1 MPIALGREWLETN
14 GLGGYASSSVVGAH
28 TRRYHGL
35 LVAATKPPV
44 GRVVLLSKLEETLI
58 VGDQR
63 FDLSTNQYPG
73 VFHPRGYMCFRG
85 FRLGPFPVFTFEAGG
100 VTLEKSVF
108 MPHGENTTVV
118 EYRVVEGSAK
128 SAAIRLA
135 VRPLI
140 AFRDF
145 HSLTHE
151 NPALDRTLE
160 QKDGLLSLQPYPEM
174 PRMYL
179 AHDAVSVASAGYW
192 YKNFEYQAERDR
204 GLDFQED
211 LFNPC
216 VLHFKLGS
224 SAGSAT
230 VIASLEPHWVEDA
243 SELRAKEATRR
254 AAITGAPARKGP
266 RAEHAKALS
275 LLRMAADQFIVARGG
290 QKTVIAGYHWFGDWG
305 RDTMISLP
313 GLALC
318 TGRFDIAK
326 QILLTFADAVSEGML
341 PNRFSDHGEMP
352 EYNTVDA
359 TLWYFHAIGQYA
371 RYSGDYEF
379 ALHRMYPVLLD
390 ILEWHVRGTRHG
402 IRMDS
407 DGLLR
412 AGAPGVQLTWM
423 DARVGEWVVTPRH
436 GKPVEIQALWY
447 NALRILEDFAG
458 RRQDQPAQQRF
469 RAMAESARESF
480 RKAFWN
486 DETNCLYDVV
496 TGQGPDAA
504 IRPNQIFAVS
514 LPYPL
519 IDGEKA
525 ASVLR
530 AVNLHLLTPV
540 GLRSLSAMD
549 PAYKGRYQGGIAE
562 RDAAYHQGTVWPWL
576 VGPFLTA
583 YVRVNGNTEK
593 TRAEAAEILAPL
605 LAELKDGGL
614 GQLAEVYDGD
624 EPRRPNGCIA
634 QAWSAAEVLR
644 SLTEEVLNIRP
655 DSKQAVAAPK
665 RA

>member
-44 GRVVLLSKLEETLI
+44 GRLVLLSKLEETLI
-58 VGDQR
+58 VGDKR
-63 FDLSTNQYPG
+63 FDLGTNQYPG
-73 VFHPRGYMCFRG
+73 AVHPQGFMYFRG
-85 FRLGPFPVFTFEAGG
+85 FRMDPFQVFSFEADG
-100 VTLEKSVF
+100 VTLEKTVF

-118 EYRVVEGSAK
+118 EYRVAEGSAK
-128 SAAIRLA
+128 AAAIRLEI
-135 VRPLI
+135 RPLV

-160 QKDGLLSLQPYPEM
+160 QEDGLLSMQPYPGM

-179 AHDAVSVASAGYW
+179 AHDAVSVETTGHW

-216 VLHFKLGS
+216 VLHFDLDS

-243 SELRAKEATRR
+243 GELRAKESLRR
-254 AAITGAPARKGP
+254 AAVTGTPTRKGP
-266 RAEHAKALS
+266 GVEHARALS
-275 LLRMAADQFIVARGG
+275 LLRMAADQFLVARGE
-290 QKTVIAGYHWFGDWG
+290 QKTVIAGYHWFSDWG

-313 GLALC
+313 GLTLC

-341 PNRFSDHGEMP
+341 PNRFSDYGEAP

-359 TLWYFHAIGQYA
+359 TLWYFHAIDQYA

-379 ALHRMYPVLLD
+379 ALHRMYPALLD
-390 ILEWHVRGTRHG
+390 ILEWHVGGTRHG
-402 IRMDS
+402 IRVDT

-423 DARVGEWVVTPRH
+423 DARVGDWVVTPRH

-447 NALRILEDFAG
+447 NALRILEYFAG
-458 RRQDQPAQQRF
+458 RRQDTPAQQRF
-469 RAMAESARESF
+469 RAMADTARASF
-480 RKAFWN
+480 LRSFWN

-496 TGQGPDAA
+496 TDQGPDAA

-519 IDGEKA
+519 LEGEKA

-562 RDAAYHQGTVWPWL
+562 RDGAYHQGTVWPWL
-576 VGPFLTA
+576 IGPFLTA
-583 YVRVNGNTEK
+583 YVRVNGSTK
-593 TRAEAAEILAPL
+593 KARSEAAEMLAPL

-634 QAWSAAEVLR
+634 QAWSVAEVLR
-644 SLTEEVLNIRP
+644 ALTEDVMDMRP
-655 DSKQAVAAPK
+655 ASVQAVKAAK
-665 RA
+665 RT